1 MSIQETTDDATGI
14 SSKSVV
20 DWRSQSKSSDLK
32 PRITLRDEKGNVI
45 KKADEL
51 IKIYPYE
58 KDLHNIQGASN
69 AALSKFDK
77 AIICYENILKI
88 DPNSAKAYF
97 NIAVMY
103 DKLSLPKNAL
113 YDNRK

>member
-1 MSIQETTDDATGI
+1 MKVLNANKPEDI
-14 SSKSVV
+14 SKSKEFNELL
-20 DWRSQSKSSDLK
+20 QKYNNK
-32 PRITLRDEKGNVI
+32 EFKNVI

-51 IKIYPYE
+51 IKIYPNE
-58 KDLHNIQGASN
+58 NDLHNIQGASN

-103 DKLSLPKNAL
+103 DKLSYQKCIKKL
-113 YDNRK
+113 